1 VSEIAG
7 AYQGGPAFDVAVT
20 AARAPWPQKLL
31 RFAQRWPLG
40 AAGALVIGLMLVAA
54 LFAPLIAPHDPLETN
69 FLRIL
74 QAPRAG
80 FWMGTDTFGRD
91 VFSRVLYGSRTAL
104 LVGFSSSLIGA
115 SLGTAIGLVSA
126 YFGGLTDLLL
136 QRLADLL
143 LSFPI
148 IVLALVIVS
157 VLGGGTL
164 NLIVAIAIPF
174 IPSTA
179 RVIRSTALP
188 IRAMPYVEA
197 AVTVGTSN
205 SRIIVRHILPNVIAP
220 FLVLLTAFQG
230 QAILR
235 EASLSFLGLG
245 VSEPTPAWGLM
256 LKGNAVEY
264 AERAPW
270 LALFPGLAISLSVFA
285 FNLLGDALRDALDPK
300 LRGGRG

>member
-1 VSEIAG
+1 VAEVYSGELAPGRVS
-7 AYQGGPAFDVAVT
+7 GGD
-20 AARAPWPQKLL
+20 RWPFL
-31 RFAQRWPLG
+31 RRLFRFGQRWPLG
-40 AAGALVIGLMLVAA
+40 AAGALVIALMLLAA
-54 LFAPLIAPHDPLETN
+54 VLAPYIAPHDPLETN
-69 FLRIL
+69 FVRIL
-74 QAPRAG
+74 QGPRAG

-104 LVGFSSSLIGA
+104 LVGFSASFIGA

-148 IVLALVIVS
+148 IVLALVIVA
-157 VLGGGTL
+157 VLGGGTW
-164 NLIVAIAIPF
+164 NLILAIAIPF

-179 RVIRSTALP
+179 RVIRSSALP
-188 IRAMPYVEA
+188 ILEMPYVDA
-197 AVTVGTSN
+197 AVTIGASN
-205 SRIIVRHILPNVIAP
+205 SRIIFRHMLPNVVAP
-220 FLVLLTAFQG
+220 YLILLTAFQG
-230 QAILR
+230 QAILL

-256 LKGNAVEY
+256 LKGSAVEY

-270 LALFPGLAISLSVFA
+270 LAFFPGVAISLSVFA

-300 LRGGRG
+300 LRAGQA